1 MREKRTLGL
10 VYVTGERMESR
21 RSVIEYDK
29 ISVWTRMVGEEFLSC
44 FSESFSP
51 SADPPTTDTS
61 AGGFRFS
68 VLGSQVEFKG
78 SSDVG
83 EGGGCVTEKICDVRT
98 SSEGALIC
106 STMPVRMSDTQERA
120 GIMWLIFFSLGRVLA
135 ALPPHLPTI
144 ISTGSCR
151 LIGLITSF
159 RFIIPMTASE
169 RTAFVA
175 ESESR
180 RTRKRFIES
189 KITSRENLARKNLND
204 TNMVRSTG
212 VCWWCRWY
220 RAPILCSWLMRFAV
234 KKSAIYPS
242 TEFWA

>member
-1 MREKRTLGL
+1 MYVVRCQYGCRILRSERE
-10 VYVTGERMESR
+10 
-21 RSVIEYDK
+21 
-29 ISVWTRMVGEEFLSC
+29 SC
-44 FSESFSP
+44 GWF
-51 SADPPTTDTS
+51 
-61 AGGFRFS
+61 
-68 VLGSQVEFKG
+68 
-78 SSDVG
+78 
-83 EGGGCVTEKICDVRT
+83 
-98 SSEGALIC
+98 
-106 STMPVRMSDTQERA
+106 
-120 GIMWLIFFSLGRVLA
+120 FFSLGRVLA

-169 RTAFVA
+169 R
-175 ESESR
+175 SESR

-204 TNMVRSTG
+204 TNMVSSTG

-234 KKSAIYPS
+234 KKSAKKKLLTVQLGLCILLKW
-242 TEFWA
+242 FWNDYWAIILLYIN